1 MYTKES
7 AKMASVC
14 SVDELN
20 DAIRTHIYHN
30 KSALTPAA
38 IEVLK
43 VLSRH
48 ACKTPGVAY
57 LKLQSIADLI
67 GRHRTTVIR
76 AIKRLVACGIIR
88 KETKFRP
95 VSGGNGANMY
105 VILPAYT
112 SAMNPN
118 KPADNGDATPQMQPR
133 STSDKPTGTTAA
145 APKSTGEAV
154 IPKSVN
160 KLLRNTYSAF
170 KAAVESFVSDRKLT
184 NRLYGIYLAHTSF
197 LKGVYDSE
205 TLEEIGLHAV
215 RQTFTAT
222 KRKHVRNLA
231 GYYNGVLDRM
241 LDRLYETRFDELT
254 CS

>member
-7 AKMASVC
+7 AKMASFR

-30 KSALTPAA
+30 KSDLTPAA

-57 LKLQSIADLI
+57 LKLQSIADMI
-67 GRHRTTVIR
+67 GCHRTTVIR
-76 AIKRLVACGIIR
+76 AIKRLIACGIIR
-88 KETKFRP
+88 KEMKFRP
-95 VSGGNGANMY
+95 ISGGNGANMY
-105 VILPAYT
+105 VIL
-112 SAMNPN
+112 
-118 KPADNGDATPQMQPR
+118 PADNGDATPQMQPR
-133 STSDKPTGTTAA
+133 STSDKSTETTSEAL
-145 APKSTGEAV
+145 KSTGEAV

-170 KAAVESFVSDRKLT
+170 KATVESFVSDRKLT
-184 NRLYGIYLAHTSF
+184 NRLYGIYLAHTSY
-197 LKGVYDSE
+197 LKGAYDSR
-205 TLEEIGLHAV
+205 TLEEIGLYAV
-215 RQTFTAT
+215 RQTFVAT
-222 KRKHVRNLA
+222 KRKRIQNLA

>member
-7 AKMASVC
+7 AKMASFR
-14 SVDELN
+14 SLDELN
-20 DAIRTHIYHN
+20 DAIRTHIYRN
-30 KSALTPAA
+30 KAALTPAA

-67 GRHRTTVIR
+67 GRHRVTVIR
-76 AIKRLVACGIIR
+76 AIKRLVDCGIIR
-88 KETKFRP
+88 KEAKFRP
-95 VSGGNGANMY
+95 ISGGNGANMY
-105 VILPAYT
+105 VILPA
-112 SAMNPN
+112 
-118 KPADNGDATPQMQPR
+118 DNNDATPQMQLR
-133 STSDKPTGTTAA
+133 STSDKSTEETAE
-145 APKSTGEAV
+145 APKSSGEAV

-170 KAAVESFVSDRKLT
+170 KSLVDSFVNDRKLT
-184 NRLYGIYLAHTSF
+184 NRLYGIYLAHTRY

-205 TLEEIGLHAV
+205 ILEEIGLYAV
-215 RQTFTAT
+215 RQTFIAT
-222 KRKHVRNLA
+222 KRKYIRNLT

-241 LDRLYETRFDELT
+241 LDRLYETRFDSLIEG
-254 CS
+254 

>member
-7 AKMASVC
+7 AKMASFR

-20 DAIRTHIYHN
+20 DAIRTHIYRN
-30 KSALTPAA
+30 KSDLMPAA

-67 GRHRTTVIR
+67 GRHRVTVIR
-76 AIKRLVACGIIR
+76 AIKRLVDCGIIR

-95 VSGGNGANMY
+95 VSGGHGANMY
-105 VILPAYT
+105 VILPA
-112 SAMNPN
+112 
-118 KPADNGDATPQMQPR
+118 DNNDATPQMQPR
-133 STSDKPTGTTAA
+133 STSDKPTEAPAKTPKGTD
-145 APKSTGEAV
+145 EAV
-154 IPKSVN
+154 ISKSVN

-170 KAAVESFVSDRKLT
+170 KATVESFVSDRKLT
-184 NRLYGIYLAHTSF
+184 NQLYGIYLAHTSF
-197 LKGVYDSE
+197 LKGAYDSD
-205 TLEEIGLHAV
+205 TLEEIGLYAV
-215 RQTFTAT
+215 RQTFVAT
-222 KRKHVRNLA
+222 KCKHIRNLA

>member
-1 MYTKES
+1 M
-7 AKMASVC
+7 
-14 SVDELN
+14 
-20 DAIRTHIYHN
+20 
-30 KSALTPAA
+30 
-38 IEVLK
+38 
-43 VLSRH
+43 LSRH

-76 AIKRLVACGIIR
+76 AIKRLVDCGIIR

-95 VSGGNGANMY
+95 ISGGNGSNMY
-105 VILPAYT
+105 VILPA
-112 SAMNPN
+112 
-118 KPADNGDATPQMQPR
+118 DNNDATPQMQLR
-133 STSDKPTGTTAA
+133 STSDKSTETTAKT
-145 APKSTGEAV
+145 PKSTGEAV

-170 KAAVESFVSDRKLT
+170 KVAVESFVSDRKLT
-184 NRLYGIYLAHTSF
+184 NRLYGIYLGHTSF
-197 LKGVYDSE
+197 LKGVYDSG
-205 TLEEIGLHAV
+205 TLEEIGREAI
-215 RQTFTAT
+215 RQTFIAT
-222 KRKHVRNLA
+222 KRKYIRNLA

>member
-7 AKMASVC
+7 AKMASFR

-20 DAIRTHIYHN
+20 DAIRTHIYRN

-76 AIKRLVACGIIR
+76 AIKRLVDCGIIR
-88 KETKFRP
+88 KEAKFRP
-95 VSGGNGANMY
+95 VSGGHGANMY
-105 VILPAYT
+105 VILPA
-112 SAMNPN
+112 
-118 KPADNGDATPQMQPR
+118 DNNDATPQMQPR
-133 STSDKPTGTTAA
+133 STSDKPTETTAA
-145 APKSTGEAV
+145 APKSKGEAV
-154 IPKSVN
+154 IPKSIS
-160 KLLRNTYSAF
+160 KLLRNTYSTF
-170 KAAVESFVSDRKLT
+170 KSAVESFVSDRKLT

-197 LKGVYDSE
+197 LKGAYDSE
-205 TLEEIGLHAV
+205 TLEEIGREAV
-215 RQTFTAT
+215 RQTFIAT
-222 KRKHVRNLA
+222 KRKPIRNLA
-231 GYYNGVLDRM
+231 GYYNGVLDRL

-254 CS
+254 RS

>member
-7 AKMASVC
+7 AKMASFR

-20 DAIRTHIYHN
+20 DAIRSHIYRN
-30 KSALTPAA
+30 KSDLTPAA

-76 AIKRLVACGIIR
+76 AIKRLVDCGIIR

-105 VILPAYT
+105 VILQ
-112 SAMNPN
+112 
-118 KPADNGDATPQMQPR
+118 ADNGDATPQMQLR
-133 STSDKPTGTTAA
+133 STSDKPTETTAEE
-145 APKSTGEAV
+145 PKSTSETV
-154 IPKSVN
+154 ISKSVN

-170 KAAVESFVSDRKLT
+170 KAVVESFMSDRKLT
-184 NRLYGIYLAHTSF
+184 NRLYGIYLAHTRY

-205 TLEEIGLHAV
+205 MLEEIGLHCV
-215 RQTFTAT
+215 RQTFVAT
-222 KRKHVRNLA
+222 KRKRIRNLA

-241 LDRLYETRFDELT
+241 LDRLYEMRFDELT
-254 CS
+254 RS

>member
-7 AKMASVC
+7 AKMASFR

-20 DAIRTHIYHN
+20 GAIRTHIYRN

-57 LKLQSIADLI
+57 LKLQSIADLV
-67 GRHRTTVIR
+67 GCHRTTVIR

-118 KPADNGDATPQMQPR
+118 KPADDGDATPQMQPR
-133 STSDKPTGTTAA
+133 STSDKPTETTAA
-145 APKSTGEAV
+145 VPKSASETV

-184 NRLYGIYLAHTSF
+184 NRLYGIYLAHTSY
-197 LKGVYDSE
+197 LKGAYDSE
-205 TLEEIGLHAV
+205 TLEEIGREAV
-215 RQTFTAT
+215 RHTFVAT
-222 KRKHVRNLA
+222 KRKHIRNLA

-254 CS
+254 RS